1 MIMTIK
7 EVRNELINGLEEE
20 YTNEQVSFIDK
31 RLEEIAKENSLSN
44 EDLDYYCTANSSE
57 MFAVIF
63 DYKEFDKDNFEVN

>member
-1 MIMTIK
+1 MTIK
-7 EVRNELINGLEEE
+7 DVRASLIKDLEEE

-57 MFAVIF
+57 MFSVIF
-63 DYKEFDKDNFEVN
+63 DYKEFDEDNFEID